1 MRQRRVEF
9 GSDIGERL
17 PDLQLILNCFQEGL
31 TEVGNWKHLPGTT
44 IEEDQQRDRVT
55 GSETNHRKPALELVV
70 ATENMSRYERVFRS
84 LETDGIS
91 VKLSK
96 MPGGAAGLS

>member
-1 MRQRRVEF
+1 MVK
-9 GSDIGERL
+9 SDLGTGKCSPHLR
-17 PDLQLILNCFQEGL
+17 LILNCFQEGL

-55 GSETNHRKPALELVV
+55 SSETNHRKSALELVV
-70 ATENMSRYERVFRS
+70 TTENMSRYERVFRS

-91 VKLSK
+91 VKLSNI
-96 MPGGAAGLS
+96 PSDAAGLS